1 MKKRGSRAAII
12 SVLLLGILIFGIV
25 YFAWST
31 VTDVFQ
37 PVDSSG
43 AGKTIPLVI
52 QNGESTNQ
60 IADQLQAKGLI
71 RNALA
76 FRVWARLKGLDTH
89 LQAGAYNLNTNMTID
104 TIITQLLQAQ
114 PDELVVA
121 VPPGLRIEQI
131 AQRMA
136 AAGLAKFNVQDFL
149 KYTKHPNQF
158 PDQSKYPILGCTLDT
173 TTHTQYS
180 MEGLLFPDTYL
191 VPVNGTARDVVN
203 LMLKE
208 FNDKVSQN
216 HLDTLAQ
223 QRIPV
228 APGSPKRNCSS
239 KNYQLYEL
247 VTLASLVEREVVF
260 DSDRSGV
267 AGVYWN
273 RVYIDGN
280 ESAGFLDADPA
291 VQYARDSQNPPQN
304 GKYWASLNDAA
315 KNIAP
320 NSAWNTYT
328 HKYWPPTPI
337 CSPQLASLTAA
348 ANPPKNGYFYF
359 LSKKDG
365 HIVYAKTYAEFL
377 MDQQKYLTQ

>member
-12 SVLLLGILIFGIV
+12 AVLLVGILIFGVV
-25 YFAWST
+25 YFAWTT

-37 PVDSSG
+37 PVDSG

-60 IADQLQAKGLI
+60 IADQLQSDGLI

-76 FRVWARLKGLDTH
+76 FRLWARLKGLDTH
-89 LQAGAYNLNTNMTID
+89 LQAGAYNLNTSMTID
-104 TIITQLLQAQ
+104 AIITQLLQAQ
-114 PDELVVA
+114 PDELVVS
-121 VPPGLRIEQI
+121 VPPGFRLEQM
-131 AQRMA
+131 AQRIA
-136 AAGLAKFNVQDFL
+136 AAGLTKFSTQDFL
-149 KYTKHPNQF
+149 KYTEHPNQF
-158 PDQSKYPILGCTLDT
+158 PDASKYPILGCTLDT
-173 TTHTQYS
+173 STHTQYS

-191 VPVNGTARDVVN
+191 VPVSGTARDVVN

-223 QRIPV
+223 QHIPA
-228 APGSPKRNCSS
+228 APNAPKRNCSA
-239 KNYQLYEL
+239 KNYQVYEM

-260 DSDRSGV
+260 DSDRAGV

-280 ESAGFLDADPA
+280 ETAGFLGSDPSA
-291 VQYARDSQNPPQN
+291 EYARDSQNPPQN
-304 GKYWASLNDAA
+304 GKYWADLSDAG

-320 NSAWNTYT
+320 NSPWNTYT
-328 HKYWPPTPI
+328 HKDWPPTPI
-337 CSPQLASLTAA
+337 CSPQLSSLLAA
-348 ANPPKNGYFYF
+348 ANPPKSDYFYF
-359 LSKKDG
+359 LGKKDG
-365 HIVYAKTYAEFL
+365 HIVYAKTYAEFQQ
-377 MDQQKYLTQ
+377 DVQKYLSQ

>member
-12 SVLLLGILIFGIV
+12 AVLLVGILIFGVV
-25 YFAWST
+25 YFAWTT

-37 PVDSSG
+37 PVDSG

-60 IADQLQAKGLI
+60 IADQLQSDGLI

-76 FRVWARLKGLDTH
+76 FRLWARLKGLDTH
-89 LQAGAYNLNTNMTID
+89 LQAGAYNLNTSMTID
-104 TIITQLLQAQ
+104 AIITQLLQAQ
-114 PDELVVA
+114 PDELVVS
-121 VPPGLRIEQI
+121 VPPGFRLEQM
-131 AQRMA
+131 AQRIA
-136 AAGLAKFNVQDFL
+136 AAGLTKFSTQDFL
-149 KYTKHPNQF
+149 KYTEHPNQF
-158 PDQSKYPILGCTLDT
+158 PDASKYPILGCTLDT
-173 TTHTQYS
+173 STHTQYS

-191 VPVNGTARDVVN
+191 VPVSGTARDVVN

-223 QRIPV
+223 QHIPA
-228 APGSPKRNCSS
+228 APNAPKRNCSA
-239 KNYQLYEL
+239 KNYQVYEM

-260 DSDRSGV
+260 DSDRAGV

-280 ESAGFLDADPA
+280 ETAGFLGSDPSA
-291 VQYARDSQNPPQN
+291 EYSRDSQNPPQN
-304 GKYWASLNDAA
+304 GKYWADLSDAG

-320 NSAWNTYT
+320 NSPWNTYT
-328 HKYWPPTPI
+328 HKDWPPTPI
-337 CSPQLASLTAA
+337 CSPQLSSLLAA
-348 ANPPKNGYFYF
+348 ANPPKSDYFYF
-359 LSKKDG
+359 LGKKDG
-365 HIVYAKTYAEFL
+365 HIVYAKTYAEFQQ
-377 MDQQKYLTQ
+377 DVQKYLSQ

>member
-12 SVLLLGILIFGIV
+12 SVLLLGILIFGLV

-37 PVDSSG
+37 PIDASG

-52 QNGESTNQ
+52 QSGESTNQ
-60 IADQLQAKGLI
+60 IADQLEAKGLI

-76 FRVWARLKGLDTH
+76 FRLWARFKGLDTH
-89 LQAGAYNLNTNMTID
+89 LQAGAYNLNTSMTID
-104 TIITQLLQAQ
+104 AIITQLLQAQ

-121 VPPGLRIEQI
+121 VPPGLRLEQI
-131 AQRMA
+131 AQRVA
-136 AAGLAKFNVQDFL
+136 TAGLAKFSTQDFL
-149 KYTKHPNQF
+149 KYTQHPNQF

-173 TTHTQYS
+173 TTHTQYG

-203 LMLKE
+203 LMLAE

-223 QRIPV
+223 QHIPV
-228 APGSPKRNCSS
+228 APNAPKRNCSS
-239 KNYQLYEL
+239 KEYQLYEA
-247 VTLASLVEREVVF
+247 VILASIVEHEVNF
-260 DSDRSGV
+260 NSDKPGV

-280 ESAGFLDADPA
+280 ETAGFLGADPT
-291 VQYARDSQNPPQN
+291 VQYARDTQNPPKD
-304 GKYWASLNDAA
+304 GKYWTPLSDAG
-315 KNIAP
+315 KNIEA

-337 CSPQLASLTAA
+337 CSPQLTSLTAA
-348 ANPPKNGYFYF
+348 ANPPKNGFFYF
-359 LSKKDG
+359 LGKKDG